1 MQVSSTAKVPNSKQ
15 HSFSGRHMLA
25 SYFECDEVAIADA
38 DLCLKALRD
47 AAAASGVT
55 VVSENVHRFP
65 NGAITAILLLAESH
79 ASIHTY
85 PEHRSCF
92 IDFFTCGAGDIE
104 TFDSI
109 LKTALK
115 PTHSEINIVER
126 GGDKTS

>member
-1 MQVSSTAKVPNSKQ
+1 
-15 HSFSGRHMLA
+15 MLA
-25 SYFECDEVAIADA
+25 SYFECEQSAITDA
-38 DLCLKALRD
+38 DHCLTALKE
-47 AAAASGVT
+47 AAASSGVT

-104 TFDSI
+104 TFDSV
-109 LKTALK
+109 LKAALK
-115 PTHSEINIVER
+115 PTHAEISIIER
-126 GGDKTS
+126 GGKKNSK